1 MSKIKKIGK
10 AAAYTAA
17 YFAELAAITY
27 YGIKLNERR
36 EDGDISTLRYA
47 VEGTAVTLGAMA
59 LAWPICE
66 NGIEAISDV
75 VDDCEKGV
83 RNSYFEL
90 KNEHE

>member
-1 MSKIKKIGK
+1 MINIKKLGK

-36 EDGDISTLRYA
+36 ENGDISILRYA

-66 NGIEAISDV
+66 NGIEAIDDV
-75 VDDCEKGV
+75 IEDFDDED
-83 RNSYFEL
+83 
-90 KNEHE
+90 